1 MFYMRIIP
9 KQACRVWIS
18 FSIVDEA
25 TKWWH
30 LHNRSQHKID
40 PATAEHNHKH
50 STHTSPQTRNT
61 PNAKMP
67 FQKLQT
73 HSKGFLMEYSMS
85 DCRMCK

>member
-1 MFYMRIIP
+1 MFHMRIIP

-40 PATAEHNHKH
+40 PATAEHNHKY
-50 STHTSPQTRNT
+50 STHTTPQTRNLNT
-61 PNAKMP
+61 PN
-67 FQKLQT
+67 
-73 HSKGFLMEYSMS
+73 HH
-85 DCRMCK
+85 